1 MKKIHSILMVA
12 VAALSMSF
20 TANAEAPK
28 WEVVAGMNVANVDAS
43 GCSSRIGFH
52 AGIRTTIGIPSV
64 SKGFYGNAGALLSLK
79 GTKAAGI
86 TFNPYYLDIPL
97 YILVTN
103 MPLTRLLPCSVSL
116 VLISVLAYLVR
127 PMAMTSLATRWA
139 TSVLILVWV
148 CVLVWN
154 STRRCLFL
162 LDTTLVFLMWLM
174 KFQPRHGI

>member
-1 MKKIHSILMVA
+1 MKKIYSILMVA

-20 TANAEAPK
+20 SANAEAPK
-28 WEVVAGMNVANVDAS
+28 WEIVAGMNVANVDAS

-64 SKGFYGNAGALLSLK
+64 SNGFYGNAGALLSLK
-79 GTKAAGI
+79 GTKAAG
-86 TFNPYYLDIPL
+86 
-97 YILVTN
+97 
-103 MPLTRLLPCSVSL
+103 L

-154 STRRCLFL
+154 STRRCLFPL
-162 LDTTLVFLMWLM
+162 VTTLVFLM
-174 KFQPRHGI
+174 